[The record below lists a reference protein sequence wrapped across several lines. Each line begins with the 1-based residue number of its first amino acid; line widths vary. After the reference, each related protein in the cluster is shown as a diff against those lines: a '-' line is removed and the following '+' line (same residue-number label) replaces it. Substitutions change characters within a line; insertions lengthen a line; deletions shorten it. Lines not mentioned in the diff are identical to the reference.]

1 MTFSMHDRS
10 VAAAVVPMPGSAA
23 VPMPGSA
30 VILRNKNVM
39 ADDFALDQ
47 GAAPRVPQPNHPIQ
61 QRRSYHDLA
70 TEFKRVSGNNNRRHS
85 MYEYDAAEVSATIN
99 LSEFGTLA
107 KKAEDVVESL
117 GAKNPEVKVTPAS
130 VAGAKDNDYDEVD
143 FAEEKKKMKQKGEA
157 GTLAVA
163 KPPPRSSSSGS
174 SKESDNIG
182 RSIARKASVS
192 ANVAAISFLSENFSE
207 GFRFRLKTQINCTD
221 VTIELSAGRARTS
234 SGGSGRWTPPFRT

>member
-1 MTFSMHDRS
+1 MHDRS

-30 VILRNKNVM
+30 VILRNKNAM

-99 LSEFGTLA
+99 LSEFGTSA
-107 KKAEDVVESL
+107 KKAEDIVENL

-143 FAEEKKKMKQKGEA
+143 FAEEKKKMKQKGDEA

-182 RSIARKASVS
+182 RSIARKAFSSVQMSRPFLFCPNIFLKVSVS
-192 ANVAAISFLSENFSE
+192 
-207 GFRFRLKTQINCTD
+207 G
-221 VTIELSAGRARTS
+221 
-234 SGGSGRWTPPFRT
+234 

>member
-1 MTFSMHDRS
+1 MHDRS

-70 TEFKRVSGNNNRRHS
+70 TEFKRVSGNNRRHS

-99 LSEFGTLA
+99 LSEFGTSA

-182 RSIARKASVS
+182 RSIARKAFSSVQMS
-192 ANVAAISFLSENFSE
+192 RPFSFLSEDF
-207 GFRFRLKTQINCTD
+207 
-221 VTIELSAGRARTS
+221 
-234 SGGSGRWTPPFRT
+234 P

>member
-1 MTFSMHDRS
+1 MYDRS
-10 VAAAVVPMPGSAA
+10 AAATAVPMPGSVA

-30 VILRNKNVM
+30 VILRKKSVAGAAAAAV
-39 ADDFALDQ
+39 ADDFAFKH

-107 KKAEDVVESL
+107 KKADDVVENL
-117 GAKNPEVKVTPAS
+117 GAKNPEVKVTPAAS
-130 VAGAKDNDYDEVD
+130 AAGAKDNDYDEVD
-143 FAEEKKKMKQKGEA
+143 FAEEKKKMKQKGDEA

-182 RSIARKASVS
+182 RSIARKAFSSVQMSRPFLFCPNIFLKVSVS
-192 ANVAAISFLSENFSE
+192 
-207 GFRFRLKTQINCTD
+207 G
-221 VTIELSAGRARTS
+221 
-234 SGGSGRWTPPFRT
+234 

>member
-1 MTFSMHDRS
+1 MYDRS

-30 VILRNKNVM
+30 VILRNKNVV
-39 ADDFALDQ
+39 ADNFAYEH
-47 GAAPRVPQPNHPIQ
+47 GSAPKVPQPNHPIQ

-107 KKAEDVVESL
+107 KKADDVVENL
-117 GAKNPEVKVTPAS
+117 GAKNPEVKVTPAAS
-130 VAGAKDNDYDEVD
+130 AAGAKDNDYDEVD
-143 FAEEKKKMKQKGEA
+143 FAEEKKKMKQKGDEA

-182 RSIARKASVS
+182 RSIARRAFLS
-192 ANVAAISFLSENFSE
+192 ANVAAISFCPKNF
-207 GFRFRLKTQINCTD
+207 
-221 VTIELSAGRARTS
+221 
-234 SGGSGRWTPPFRT
+234 P

>member
-1 MTFSMHDRS
+1 MHDRS

-85 MYEYDAAEVSATIN
+85 MYEYDAAEVSATIK
-99 LSEFGTLA
+99 LSKFDTSA
-107 KKAEDVVESL
+107 KKAEDVVEGL
-117 GAKNPEVKVTPAS
+117 GAKNPELKVTPAS

-163 KPPPRSSSSGS
+163 KPPPRSNSSGS

-192 ANVAAISFLSENFSE
+192 ANVAAIFFCPKLFPN
-207 GFRFRLKTQINCTD
+207 GFRFRLKTKRIDCTD
-221 VTIELSAGRARTS
+221 VTIELCAGRARTS
-234 SGGSGRWTPPFRT
+234 LGESGRWTPPFRT